1 MNASG
6 SSLSLPVQDPGGN
19 QSWEGSSWLGQASQE
34 GEGFTLATSRRC
46 PQRCHTEGHVQWQA
60 ADGFAGGRLL
70 CVPAGGCCGVPGPGE
85 DCREAGENGS
95 CTDEGGF
102 SAELHAAHGG
112 RDGAVHEG
120 ISHCFPSDCGH
131 LDASSKSLCGVS
143 RQLTLMN
150 LIEAIQN
157 GVYPV
162 GNESQFEESNWDFS
176 NSFFFAGTVV
186 STIGYGTLH
195 PKTVGGQIF
204 CVFFALFGIPLNIVF
219 LHRVGKMLSLLCK
232 KLGKFLYEKGMR
244 KKKIK
249 FLTLLFF
256 LATGILVFLCLPSV
270 FFQITEGW
278 SYSEGI
284 YFAFITL
291 STIGFGDYVVGKQ
304 SDRKYFS
311 YYRVL
316 VAIWIIFG
324 LAWIA
329 LLFNLLT
336 TVLEDTEKIIV
347 KDLQQIGK
355 VSKDS
360 VGSQQRRCWPVQFI
374 PEEELLPPRAGG
386 DAQKMESLTADSEH
400 TKNEKKVFSNS
411 NTIALTC

>member
-1 MNASG
+1 MCSG
-6 SSLSLPVQDPGGN
+6 KLQTGLLVAGYFVYLLVGAAVFQALERTAEKQEKIAAAQMKEAFL
-19 QSWEGSSWLGQASQE
+19 QS
-34 GEGFTLATSRRC
+34 FTHLT
-46 PQRCHTEGHVQWQA
+46 V
-60 ADGFAGGRLL
+60 
-70 CVPAGGCCGVPGPGE
+70 
-85 DCREAGENGS
+85 
-95 CTDEGGF
+95 
-102 SAELHAAHGG
+102 AEM
-112 RDGAVHEG
+112 EQ
-120 ISHCFPSDCGH
+120 FM
-131 LDASSKSLCGVS
+131 KN
-143 RQLTLMN
+143 LT
-150 LIEAIQN
+150 EAIQN

-162 GNESQFEESNWDFS
+162 GNESQTEDSNWDFS

-195 PKTVGGQIF
+195 PKTTGGQIF

-249 FLTLLFF
+249 LLTLLFF
-256 LATGILVFLCLPSV
+256 LATGILVFLCLPSL

-304 SDRKYFS
+304 PDRIYFS
-311 YYRVL
+311 YYRTL
-316 VAIWIIFG
+316 VAIWILFG

-347 KDLQQIGK
+347 KDLHQIGK
-355 VSKDS
+355 YTFLCAMQLMS
-360 VGSQQRRCWPVQFI
+360 
-374 PEEELLPPRAGG
+374 
-386 DAQKMESLTADSEH
+386 
-400 TKNEKKVFSNS
+400 
-411 NTIALTC
+411 

>member
-1 MNASG
+1 MCSG
-6 SSLSLPVQDPGGN
+6 KLQTALLVAGYFVYLLVGAAVF
-19 QSWEGSSWLGQASQE
+19 QALERTAEKQE
-34 GEGFTLATSRRC
+34 KMAAAQMKEAFLQNFT
-46 PQRCHTEGHVQWQA
+46 
-60 ADGFAGGRLL
+60 
-70 CVPAGGCCGVPGPGE
+70 
-85 DCREAGENGS
+85 
-95 CTDEGGF
+95 
-102 SAELHAAHGG
+102 
-112 RDGAVHEG
+112 
-120 ISHCFPSDCGH
+120 
-131 LDASSKSLCGVS
+131 
-143 RQLTLMN
+143 QLTVAEMEQFMKN

-162 GNESQFEESNWDFS
+162 GNESKFEESNWDFS

-186 STIGYGTLH
+186 STI
-195 PKTVGGQIF
+195 
-204 CVFFALFGIPLNIVF
+204 
-219 LHRVGKMLSLLCK
+219 
-232 KLGKFLYEKGMR
+232 
-244 KKKIK
+244 
-249 FLTLLFF
+249 
-256 LATGILVFLCLPSV
+256 V

-316 VAIWIIFG
+316 VAIWILFG

-355 VSKDS
+355 QTITRRILTISTHGTQGNRAPEKIHASDPWLSQPGPGVLVLLTDKLDPDN
-360 VGSQQRRCWPVQFI
+360 GS
-374 PEEELLPPRAGG
+374 ELV
-386 DAQKMESLTADSEH
+386 DV
-400 TKNEKKVFSNS
+400 EKIDLN
-411 NTIALTC
+411 